1 MGRAREAASCGGCFG
16 RTPPMRCGSH
26 RHRPCLLGS
35 THTGCSSACMC
46 RRRGTS
52 HLPRSPPCMTR
63 GWAVQSGK
71 VKPYTSGVVRRCQD
85 TLGTLLAAAVAVRR
99 SQYEPLRSIVLGG
112 RRTMSRLP
120 GCLPLP
126 SQAVQLAA
134 HDRAPHNLVHE
145 ACEGRSNSE
154 KAGPDRNSRPRPEQ
168 LLQKFRRS
176 NSRRA

>member
-1 MGRAREAASCGGCFG
+1 VVWRLFRAHPSDAMRISSPSAVPAWIETHRLLFCVYVPSPRHVAPAEEPPVHDAWMG
-16 RTPPMRCGSH
+16 
-26 RHRPCLLGS
+26 
-35 THTGCSSACMC
+35 SAI
-46 RRRGTS
+46 R
-52 HLPRSPPCMTR
+52 
-63 GWAVQSGK
+63 QSQ
-71 VKPYTSGVVRRCQD
+71 VAYTSGVVLRCQD

-154 KAGPDRNSRPRPEQ
+154 KGRT
-168 LLQKFRRS
+168 
-176 NSRRA
+176 

>member
-1 MGRAREAASCGGCFG
+1 MGRARDAAWCGGCFG

-35 THTGCSSACMC
+35 RHTGCSSACMC

-52 HLPRSPPCMTR
+52 HLPRSPPVHDAWMGSAIRQSQAVHFWCCSPLPRHARHAACGCSGHATITIQAVTFDR
-63 GWAVQSGK
+63 PGW
-71 VKPYTSGVVRRCQD
+71 
-85 TLGTLLAAAVAVRR
+85 
-99 SQYEPLRSIVLGG
+99 
-112 RRTMSRLP
+112 RTMSRLP